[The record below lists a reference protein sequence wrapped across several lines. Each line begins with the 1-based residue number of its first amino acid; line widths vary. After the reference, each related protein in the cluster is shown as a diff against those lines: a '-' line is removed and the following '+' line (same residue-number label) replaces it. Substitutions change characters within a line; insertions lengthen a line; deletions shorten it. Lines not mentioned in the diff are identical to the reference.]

1 MTDYNGA
8 ITIVMTL
15 LKSNKEITENAI
27 SEKVEMVKLML
38 SNENPQK
45 EIDWKLLKRDVESRC
60 NVKMGKGTILED
72 REIGHKIWLPS
83 RKSSIEWKFWNRYK
97 RYLEEEKGWSYKIT
111 MGVDSLTD
119 QILER
124 LEDPQREGPWDRRG
138 MAVGQVQSGKTANY
152 TGLICKAV
160 DSGYKL
166 IIILAGQHKS
176 LRSQTQARL
185 DMDFLG
191 FDTRMNRAFN
201 QENLKIGVGKL
212 IGQKLLP
219 VNSLTSSDDNGDFTR
234 KIASQGAVMIG
245 SDPVLLVVKKNKA
258 VLKNLLNWATSIHGI
273 LNEKGVKIVSEVPL
287 LLIDDEADNASIN
300 TNETPVDE
308 NGKVL
313 DDCDAT
319 AINGLIRQLLNSFE
333 KTAYVGYTATPF
345 GNIFIMP
352 TVESDRYGDDLFP
365 RNFIINLP
373 APSNHIGPAKVFG
386 LDTYEQAG
394 IKEEEEEGIPVVRV
408 INDFEDFIPTNHK
421 KYHEPVEIP
430 ESLKKAIKCFVISC
444 AARAARKQEKEH
456 NSMLI
461 HVTRYTHVQMRIY
474 DLVKEELEYIKRR
487 IEYGEGGSK
496 DNLIDELECIWK
508 EDYVKTTEAVKRQI
522 QDPKIIDVEWEDV
535 KINLFNAVAKINV
548 KLINGTAND
557 ILDYD
562 SYSEGGSFITIGGD
576 KLSRGLTLEGLTISY
591 YLRASRM
598 YDTLMQMGRWFGYRP
613 GYADLCRLYT
623 SEELVTWYKYITMA
637 SEELRSDLNHMA
649 ALNQTPEDY
658 GLRVRTHPGELLITA
673 VNKMRNGT
681 PMKLS
686 YAGHIIE
693 TVVFN
698 TDDPTVEHNFKVLSQ
713 FVQQLGTPENETP
726 ARPLHS
732 NYLWDSVPTKVI
744 IDLLNEIIIHP
755 DSRKAN
761 PKILIDYIKAQ
772 MEINE
777 LKKWAICLV
786 SSNKTGATRCSIGG
800 HYVGLTQRQKE
811 NKNIEEKYSMSN
823 GRLISPVDEII
834 DLTEEE
840 IERARQKMYEITGKR
855 ADIPSGRYIRNIR
868 SPEAGLLIIYPL
880 DHNVAD
886 TVKPVIGLAFSF
898 PGSENARTIDYEVN
912 NIYWAQ
918 EFGVFND

>member
-8 ITIVMTL
+8 ITIAMTL
-15 LKSNKEITENAI
+15 LKSNKEITENII
-27 SEKVEMVKLML
+27 SDKVEMVKLML
-38 SNENPQK
+38 SAENSQT
-45 EIDWKLLKRDVESRC
+45 EIDWELLKRDVESRC

-72 REIGHKIWLPS
+72 KEIGHKVWLPYH
-83 RKSSIEWKFWNRYK
+83 KSAIEWKFWNRYK
-97 RYLEEEKGWSYKIT
+97 RYLEEEKGWSYKII
-111 MGVDSLTD
+111 MGIDSLTD

-124 LEDPQREGPWDRRG
+124 LEDPKREDQWDRRG

-160 DSGYKL
+160 DAGYKL
-166 IIILAGQHKS
+166 IIVLAGQHKS

-185 DMDFLG
+185 DIEFLG

-245 SDPVLLVVKKNKA
+245 SDPILLVVKKNKS
-258 VLKNLLNWATSIHGI
+258 VLKNLLNWSTSIHGV
-273 LNEKGVKIVSEVPL
+273 LNKKGVKIVSEIPL

-300 TNETPVDE
+300 TNDIPVDE
-308 NGKVL
+308 NGKVI

-345 GNIFIMP
+345 GNIFIRP

-365 RNFIINLP
+365 KNFIINLP
-373 APSNHIGPAKVFG
+373 SPSNHIGPAKVFG
-386 LDTYEQAG
+386 LDTYEHAG
-394 IKEEEEEGIPVVRV
+394 IKEEEGLHIVRV
-408 INDFEDFIPTNHK
+408 INDFEEFIPTNHK
-421 KYHEPVEIP
+421 KYHQPEAIP

-444 AARAARKQEKEH
+444 AARVARRQEKEH

-461 HVTRYTHVQMRIY
+461 HVTRYTHVQMKIY
-474 DLVKEELEYIKRR
+474 YLVKEELEYIKRR
-487 IEYGEGGSK
+487 IEYGDGGSK
-496 DNLIDELECIWK
+496 YNLMDELEDIWK
-508 EDYVKTTEAVKRQI
+508 DDYVKTTEEVKRQI
-522 QDPKIIDVEWEDV
+522 QDPKIMNVEWEDV
-535 KINLFNAVAKINV
+535 RANLFNAVVKINV

-562 SYSEGGSFITIGGD
+562 SHSEGGNFIVIGGD
-576 KLSRGLTLEGLTISY
+576 KLSRGLTLEGLSISY

-623 SEELVTWYKYITMA
+623 SEELVAWYKYITMS
-637 SEELRSDLNHMA
+637 SEELRNDLNYMA

-686 YAGHIIE
+686 YAGHVIE

-698 TDDPTVEHNFKVLSQ
+698 TDSQTVEHNFKVLSQ
-713 FVQQLGTPENETP
+713 FIEQLGTPVDEISF
-726 ARPLHS
+726 RPSHG
-732 NYLWDSVPTKVI
+732 NYLWNCVPTKFI
-744 IDLLNEIIIHP
+744 IELLNEIIIHP

-761 PKILIDYIKAQ
+761 PKILTDYIEAQ

-777 LKKWAICLV
+777 LNKWVICLI
-786 SSNKTGATRCSIGG
+786 SSSKKGASVCNIGG
-800 HYVGLTQRQKE
+800 CEVGLTQRQKANE
-811 NKNIEEKYSMSN
+811 DLEKYSMSN
-823 GRLISPVDEII
+823 GRLLSPVDELI
-834 DLTEEE
+834 DLTEEQ
-840 IERARQKMYEITGKR
+840 IERALQEMYLRTGR
-855 ADIPSGRYIRNIR
+855 HADIPGGRYIRNVR
-868 SPEAGLLIIYPL
+868 SPETGLLIIYPL
-880 DHNVAD
+880 DHNFAG
-886 TVKPVIGLAFSF
+886 TTKPVVGLVFSF
-898 PGSENARTIDYEVN
+898 PGSENSRTVDYKVN
-912 NIYWAQ
+912 NIYWSQ

>member
-15 LKSNKEITENAI
+15 LKSNREITENAI
-27 SEKVEMVKLML
+27 FEKVEMVKSML
-38 SNENPQK
+38 STESSQDK
-45 EIDWKLLKRDVESRC
+45 IDWELLKRDVESRC
-60 NVKMGKGTILED
+60 NVKMGKGAILED
-72 REIGHKIWLPS
+72 QEISHKIWLPS

-97 RYLEEEKGWSYKIT
+97 RYLEEEKGWSYKLI
-111 MGVDSLTD
+111 MGIDSLTD

-166 IIILAGQHKS
+166 IIVLAGQHKS

-185 DMDFLG
+185 DMEFLG

-219 VNSLTSSDDNGDFTR
+219 VNSLTSSDDNGDFTK

-245 SDPVLLVVKKNKA
+245 SDPILLVVKKNKS
-258 VLKNLLNWATSIHGI
+258 VLKNLLNWATSIHGV
-273 LNEKGVKIVSEVPL
+273 LNEKGVKIVSEIPL

-300 TNETPVDE
+300 TNGTPVDE
-308 NGKVL
+308 NRKVL

-333 KTAYVGYTATPF
+333 KTAYIGYTATPF

-352 TVESDRYGDDLFP
+352 SVESDKYGDDLFP
-365 RNFIINLP
+365 KNFIINLP

-394 IKEEEEEGIPVVRV
+394 IKEEEGISIIRIV
-408 INDFEDFIPTNHK
+408 NDFEELIPTNHK
-421 KYHEPVEIP
+421 KYHEPLMIP

-461 HVTRYTHVQMRIY
+461 HVTRYTHVQMKIY
-474 DLVKEELEYIKRR
+474 DLVKEELEFIRRR
-487 IEYGEGGSK
+487 IEYGDGGSK
-496 DNLIDELECIWK
+496 DNLIEELEYIWK

-535 KINLFNAVAKINV
+535 KRNLFNTVAKINV

-557 ILDYD
+557 LLDYD
-562 SYSEGGSFITIGGD
+562 SYSEGGSFIAIGGD
-576 KLSRGLTLEGLTISY
+576 KLSRGLTLEGLSISY

-637 SEELRSDLNHMA
+637 SEELRNDLNYMA
-649 ALNQTPEDY
+649 ALNKTPEDY

-698 TDDPTVEHNFKVLSQ
+698 IDDPTVEHNFKVLSQ
-713 FVQQLGTPENETP
+713 FIQQMGTPEDETQY
-726 ARPLHS
+726 RPLHG
-732 NYLWDSVPTKVI
+732 NFLWNNVPTKYI

-761 PKILIDYIKAQ
+761 PKILIDYIEAQ

-777 LKKWAICLV
+777 LKMWSVCLV
-786 SSNKTGATRCSIGG
+786 SSNKKSARHCNIGSCS
-800 HYVGLTQRQKE
+800 VGLTQRQKPKE
-811 NKNIEEKYSMSN
+811 DLEKYSMAN
-823 GRLISPVDEII
+823 GRLISPADELI
-834 DLTEEE
+834 DLSEDQ
-840 IERARQKMYEITGKR
+840 IERARQEMYEKTGKR
-855 ADIPSGRYIRNIR
+855 PDVPSGRYIRNIR
-868 SPEAGLLIIYPL
+868 SSKTGLLIIYPL
-880 DHNVAD
+880 DNSHEFAD
-886 TVKPVIGLAFSF
+886 TVKPVVGLAFSF
-898 PGSENARTIDYEVN
+898 PGSENARTVDYKVN
-912 NIYWAQ
+912 NIYWEQ